1 MMMVS
6 VNISPPMMMRG
17 WISVLTMMTHV
28 FNSLIPVI
36 QQHQI
41 AILRSGRIVLETLQ
55 VPAGLWV
62 IAWKL
67 SHRMETYSSLDNSM

>member
-1 MMMVS
+1 
-6 VNISPPMMMRG
+6 MRG

>member
-1 MMMVS
+1 MMVS
-6 VNISPPMMMRG
+6 LDISPLVMMRG
-17 WISVLTMMTHV
+17 WISILTMMTHV

-41 AILRSGRIVLETLQ
+41 AILRSRRIVLETLQ
-55 VPAGLWV
+55 VPACLWV

-67 SHRMETYSSLDNSM
+67 IHCMETYSSLDNSM

>member
-6 VNISPPMMMRG
+6 LDISPPTMMRG

-55 VPAGLWV
+55 VPAGLWLK
-62 IAWKL
+62 AWKL
-67 SHRMETYSSLDNSM
+67 SHHMETYSSLDNSM